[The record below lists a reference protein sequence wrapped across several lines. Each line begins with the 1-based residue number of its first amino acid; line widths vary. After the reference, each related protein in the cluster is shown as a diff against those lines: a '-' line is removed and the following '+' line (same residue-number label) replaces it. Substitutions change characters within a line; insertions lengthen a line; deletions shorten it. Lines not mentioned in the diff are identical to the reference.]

1 MESLDNFLGVVQ
13 SRDYRRPECSGYGE
27 NTRITYLRINM
38 MAQAEDKEYC
48 GVFISEVS
56 FVFFNLASSYNLTVH
71 PRKIVKQK
79 ELGRFRNRAFFI
91 KCYHKWA
98 KLLRKY

>member
-1 MESLDNFLGVVQ
+1 
-13 SRDYRRPECSGYGE
+13 
-27 NTRITYLRINM
+27 M

-56 FVFFNLASSYNLTVH
+56 FFNLAYSYNLTVH

-79 ELGRFRNRAFFI
+79 ELEIERSLLNI
-91 KCYHKWA
+91 IKWA
-98 KLLRKY
+98 KLLRKYVLN

>member
-1 MESLDNFLGVVQ
+1 
-13 SRDYRRPECSGYGE
+13 
-27 NTRITYLRINM
+27 M

-56 FVFFNLASSYNLTVH
+56 FFFNLASSYNLTVH

-79 ELGRFRNRAFFI
+79 GA
-91 KCYHKWA
+91 
-98 KLLRKY
+98 RKV